1 MIIIDLLENSL
12 FAGIAAI
19 GFGSISNIPLKS
31 FPGCAL
37 LAAIAHTSR
46 LVLMQLCG
54 WNIIMA
60 SFVAA
65 ISIGLLSIPLAKFW
79 RCPAEALSFPA
90 LLPMIPGMYAYRAV
104 QSLLICLQNK
114 EEISFEH
121 YFNLFNYNGMIC
133 FLTMLMMAVGVL
145 LPIFI
150 FRSSSFSVTR

>member
-65 ISIGLLSIPLAKFW
+65 ISIGLFVNTIGKIL
-79 RCPAEALSFPA
+79 ALSGRSTVISGVA
-90 LLPMIPGMYAYRAV
+90 AYDSWNVCLPCSP
-104 QSLLICLQNK
+104 
-114 EEISFEH
+114 ISF
-121 YFNLFNYNGMIC
+121 NM
-133 FLTMLMMAVGVL
+133 
-145 LPIFI
+145 
-150 FRSSSFSVTR
+150 SSE

>member
-121 YFNLFNYNGMIC
+121 YFNLFNYNCMIC

>member
-46 LVLMQLCG
+46 LVLMQLCA

-65 ISIGLLSIPLAKFW
+65 ISIGLL
-79 RCPAEALSFPA
+79 
-90 LLPMIPGMYAYRAV
+90 
-104 QSLLICLQNK
+104 
-114 EEISFEH
+114 
-121 YFNLFNYNGMIC
+121 
-133 FLTMLMMAVGVL
+133 
-145 LPIFI
+145 
-150 FRSSSFSVTR
+150 